1 VTPEQAKALRAD
13 FPTNAVGK
21 LPRVTCRLCR
31 KAQDKVCPEHR
42 QARCGVCKGFL
53 TTQHIHLDFVGHAE
67 TTDRLLSVDP
77 EWTWEPMAFGED
89 GLPAY
94 DEWGGLW
101 IRLTVAGVTRP
112 GYGAAETSER
122 KTPPDM
128 IKEAI
133 GDAIRNAA
141 MRYGVALGLWGAKG
155 VPDDDTADHAP
166 QTAQGASS
174 ADSDRASVLRRQI
187 AAEAQAKGYSLG
199 STEAVFREHM
209 RTDIRSASVP
219 LLAEFLAK
227 VENWPTAGD
236 AA

>member
-1 VTPEQAKALRAD
+1 MTPEQAKALRAD
-13 FPTNAVGK
+13 FPSDVIGK
-21 LPRVTCRLCR
+21 LPRVTCTPCR
-31 KAQDKVCPEHR
+31 KAQGKVCPEHSK
-42 QARCGVCKGFL
+42 ARCAVCKGYL

-67 TTDRLLSVDP
+67 ATDRLLSVDP

-89 GLPAY
+89 GLPAF

-128 IKEAI
+128 IKETI

-141 MRYGVALGLWGAKG
+141 MRFGVALALWGAKG
-155 VPDDDTADHAP
+155 APDDDTADQAP
-166 QTAQGASS
+166 PAAQGAPS
-174 ADSDRASVLRRQI
+174 AESDRAAALRRQI
-187 AAEAQAKGYSLG
+187 AGEAQSRGYSLG

-209 RTDIRSASVP
+209 RVDIRSAGVP

-227 VENWPTAGD
+227 VQNWPNASD